1 MPKNSSAVF
10 LSTRVPRM
18 EEWIDF
24 PAHHELR
31 RHIDA
36 LNATPE
42 VRQTLYFICLVH
54 LARKKCQ
61 VQHIVSVTI
70 AILREYKRL
79 HPRKH
84 LIIQLSIARKLAD
97 VLIDDAGII
106 QDVHAL
112 FDHTTD
118 VPDTN
123 LPSDHLFS

>member
-1 MPKNSSAVF
+1 
-10 LSTRVPRM
+10 M

-24 PAHHELR
+24 PSHHELR

-36 LNATPE
+36 LNATLD

-61 VQHIVSVTI
+61 VQHIVHVMI
-70 AILREYKRL
+70 ALLREYKRL
-79 HPRKH
+79 HPQKH

-106 QDVHAL
+106 QDIHAL